1 MLLPN
6 PATSRKGTSAAVG
19 GAPPATTTHGTTRTI
34 PISITQPRTTR
45 APSSR
50 LARAEASVAA
60 AKQQAAPKPPR
71 SASIAAQD
79 AVFRGT
85 GERADPLQSRTLVP
99 DAGGVRGVDR
109 GRASAINPAF
119 RLVVRWIATIL
130 VATGCGGVASAAGGA
145 PLAAIVGG
153 VLLFAGG
160 VFVGATVCA
169 AYLVLLL
176 LPAHAGDDQDTVAT
190 DDELLSPGMFH
201 AATLGFIGVGLALG
215 ALAPVGWHLA
225 IASTAGLVALV
236 LTAEPRSV

>member
-6 PATSRKGTSAAVG
+6 PATSRNGTSAAVG

-50 LARAEASVAA
+50 LAWAEASVAA

-99 DAGGVRGVDR
+99 DAGGMRGVDR
-109 GRASAINPAF
+109 GRASAINPA
-119 RLVVRWIATIL
+119 
-130 VATGCGGVASAAGGA
+130 
-145 PLAAIVGG
+145 
-153 VLLFAGG
+153 
-160 VFVGATVCA
+160 
-169 AYLVLLL
+169 
-176 LPAHAGDDQDTVAT
+176 
-190 DDELLSPGMFH
+190 
-201 AATLGFIGVGLALG
+201 
-215 ALAPVGWHLA
+215 
-225 IASTAGLVALV
+225 
-236 LTAEPRSV
+236 